1 MSDVYVALL
10 RDVFFVGSTFFEY
23 HYLDDNKLI
32 RWNTFNE
39 LNIQKKKVSEYILT
53 ISSV

>member
-32 RWNTFNE
+32 RWNCTRFFFFLEIGRINE
-39 LNIQKKKVSEYILT
+39 NKL
-53 ISSV
+53 